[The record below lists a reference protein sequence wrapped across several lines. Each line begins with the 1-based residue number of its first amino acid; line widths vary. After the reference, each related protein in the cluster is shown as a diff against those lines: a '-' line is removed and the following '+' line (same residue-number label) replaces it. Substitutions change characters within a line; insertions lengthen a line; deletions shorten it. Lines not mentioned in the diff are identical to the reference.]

1 MNEYNIIQSVIEDLA
16 HIDTVRLYK
25 NGYRISWSTPS
36 FPVYTTHNIWTL
48 HLANNKKWIN

>member
-1 MNEYNIIQSVIEDLA
+1 MNEYIIQSVIEELA

-48 HLANNKKWIN
+48 HLATNKKWIN